1 MARGPNQLAI
11 VTGVPG
17 WLGTRLVES
26 LINGLADPNLPHLN
40 GSSDRP
46 VRALSLP
53 GEDLSKLASL
63 GPQLSVVE
71 GDLTTGN
78 GLAKLF
84 EGAAGATVF
93 HAAGV
98 IHPAKFTSEFYAV
111 NATGT
116 ARLIEAAAEAEVRRF
131 IYVSSNSPIGTNAKE
146 DPVQLFDENSPYN
159 PYMGYGKSKKLAEYQ
174 VNRAGVHTEGGAFE
188 TVIIR
193 PPWFYGPGQPP
204 RQTLFFTMIKEGKVP
219 IVGSGENLR
228 SMAYIDNICQA
239 LMLCETTEQAS
250 GKTYWIADSQPY
262 TMNQIVD
269 TIEKLL
275 EKDFHL
281 PVAHKRLRLPDLAS
295 EVALFVDAT
304 LQELGLYQQKFH
316 VLSEMN
322 KNIACS
328 IDTARRELGYNP
340 QIALEEGMRRS
351 IKYVID
357 SGQTI

>member
-98 IHPAKFTSEFYAV
+98 IHPAKFTS
-111 NATGT
+111 
-116 ARLIEAAAEAEVRRF
+116 
-131 IYVSSNSPIGTNAKE
+131 
-146 DPVQLFDENSPYN
+146 
-159 PYMGYGKSKKLAEYQ
+159 
-174 VNRAGVHTEGGAFE
+174 
-188 TVIIR
+188 
-193 PPWFYGPGQPP
+193 
-204 RQTLFFTMIKEGKVP
+204 
-219 IVGSGENLR
+219 
-228 SMAYIDNICQA
+228 
-239 LMLCETTEQAS
+239 
-250 GKTYWIADSQPY
+250 
-262 TMNQIVD
+262 
-269 TIEKLL
+269 
-275 EKDFHL
+275 
-281 PVAHKRLRLPDLAS
+281 
-295 EVALFVDAT
+295 
-304 LQELGLYQQKFH
+304 
-316 VLSEMN
+316 
-322 KNIACS
+322 
-328 IDTARRELGYNP
+328 
-340 QIALEEGMRRS
+340 
-351 IKYVID
+351 
-357 SGQTI
+357 

>member
-1 MARGPNQLAI
+1 MAPSPSQLAI

-26 LINGLADPNLPHLN
+26 LINGLADPNLPDL
-40 GSSDRP
+40 SLKSDRP
-46 VRALSLP
+46 VRALHLAN
-53 GEDLSKLASL
+53 EDVSKLAHL
-63 GPQLSVVE
+63 GPQLTMIQ
-71 GDLTTGN
+71 GDLTTGE
-78 GLAKLF
+78 GLSKLF
-84 EGAAGATVF
+84 KDAYGATVF

-98 IHPAKFTSEFYAV
+98 IHPSRGCKQFYQV
-111 NATGT
+111 NVQGT
-116 ARLIEAAAEAEVRRF
+116 EHLIQAASAAGIRRF
-131 IYVSSNSPIGTNAKE
+131 VHVSSNSPMGSNPA
-146 DPVQLFDENSPYN
+146 PVKLFDQASAYN
-159 PYMGYGKSKKLAEYQ
+159 PYMHYGKSKKLGEDL
-174 VNRAGVHTEGGAFE
+174 VNKAGNHNGGPLE

-193 PPWFYGPGQPP
+193 PPWFYGPGQPA
-204 RQTLFFTMIKEGKVP
+204 RQTLFFTMIRNGKVP

-239 LMLCETTEQAS
+239 LMLCETTIQAS

-275 EKDFHL
+275 ETEFHL
-281 PVAHKRLRLPDLAS
+281 SVAHKRLKLPDMAS
-295 EVALFVDAT
+295 QVAMLVDGA

-328 IDTARRELGYNP
+328 IDAARRELGYNP

-351 IKYVID
+351 IKYIIAN
-357 SGQTI
+357 GQPI